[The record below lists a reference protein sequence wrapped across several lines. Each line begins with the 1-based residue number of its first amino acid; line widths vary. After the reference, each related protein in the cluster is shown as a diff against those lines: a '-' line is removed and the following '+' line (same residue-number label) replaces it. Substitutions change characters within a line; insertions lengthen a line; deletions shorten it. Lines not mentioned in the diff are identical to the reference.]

1 MTNEV
6 FQAYSTFSD
15 YLSYPVNVAVSLETN
30 SDALDFPAVTV
41 CNNNILRRSSVKRIA
56 YLNDLSILDTY
67 IMQKVE
73 IDTGINDECGSYMFQ
88 CNNGI
93 CINWSWVCNNRTE
106 CRDGEDEEP
115 FYNCTQLQKNPNN
128 DVCNPGYIKCPG
140 ETTCAQVCNN
150 LNECVLDFGFD
161 ESPQVGCYSTCFDT
175 VSATHEV
182 QTITSPNF
190 PNEYDLHL
198 NCEYRILAPQGFV
211 LQLNFTHFDVEV
223 SETCEYDFVR
233 IRNGHNPGDNF
244 LRTEKGKRF
253 LCGSELYNFTTSGN
267 SAVVYFFS
275 DNFGTFSGWSLDY
288 YLINNTK
295 SKRTKRSDD
304 KVNNLISKNNQNV
317 LPIDSNESSEPKL
330 STDHQNV
337 ENYDFNQVQK
347 NNAEI
352 FTKFSESLKS
362 FDELKKYDWFTLYQT
377 STESEFRSFL
387 KFRADEIIG
396 NGHQKD
402 NFIVN
407 CVFNGKDCKDKFKTV
422 QIPDYGN
429 CFTFNSFL
437 TESKPLNT
445 SKPGSEHGLKLSLF
459 LERDEYFSIIRES
472 AGATVVV
479 HDFKQKP
486 SLKSNSIL
494 ISPGKA
500 TIIALRQKQIIRKPH
515 PFSTCVTDW
524 PEFLELSPKYLK
536 YEYSFDFCEELCREL
551 TLARECGCIDS
562 FNWDFSQNE
571 EIRKRASKFCD
582 VWNSTESECV
592 NEVYESF
599 ESDQRNC
606 HCNLQCEDRQFSTRV
621 SASEWPTMFY
631 LYYMTS
637 LLQESGSPEI
647 QKFINK
653 VIRSREYTTE
663 HLMSSIRK
671 DFARVELYFESLS
684 FQKNEELPKY
694 RLSALFGT
702 LGGNL
707 GLWLGWSVL
716 TLFEVSH
723 WVYACIKV
731 LLLAN

>member
-1 MTNEV
+1 
-6 FQAYSTFSD
+6 
-15 YLSYPVNVAVSLETN
+15 
-30 SDALDFPAVTV
+30 
-41 CNNNILRRSSVKRIA
+41 
-56 YLNDLSILDTY
+56 
-67 IMQKVE
+67 
-73 IDTGINDECGSYMFQ
+73 MFQ

-161 ESPQVGCYSTCFDT
+161 ESPQVGCYSTCSDT

-198 NCEYRILAPQGFV
+198 NCEYRILAPQGFA

-295 SKRTKRSDD
+295 SKRTRRSDD

-362 FDELKKYDWFTLYQT
+362 FGELKKYDWFTLYQT

-494 ISPGKA
+494 ISPGR
-500 TIIALRQKQIIRKPH
+500 T
-515 PFSTCVTDW
+515 S
-524 PEFLELSPKYLK
+524 
-536 YEYSFDFCEELCREL
+536 
-551 TLARECGCIDS
+551 LAA
-562 FNWDFSQNE
+562 FSQE
-571 EIRKRASKFCD
+571 VISK
-582 VWNSTESECV
+582 
-592 NEVYESF
+592 
-599 ESDQRNC
+599 
-606 HCNLQCEDRQFSTRV
+606 
-621 SASEWPTMFY
+621 
-631 LYYMTS
+631 
-637 LLQESGSPEI
+637 
-647 QKFINK
+647 
-653 VIRSREYTTE
+653 
-663 HLMSSIRK
+663 
-671 DFARVELYFESLS
+671 
-684 FQKNEELPKY
+684 
-694 RLSALFGT
+694 
-702 LGGNL
+702 
-707 GLWLGWSVL
+707 
-716 TLFEVSH
+716 
-723 WVYACIKV
+723 
-731 LLLAN
+731 